1 MRGAL
6 DFLTIKNTGKAQAA
20 GLFALI
26 SILYLI
32 NFHVNDIFTPNESFY
47 AEAVREMFESGN
59 FLDINYNYEP
69 RYNKPP
75 LTYWIIA
82 TSSSIFGLNEFGI
95 RLPIVLMALGSIWMV
110 YLLGKLL
117 YGERAGIYSMMI
129 MAASAQFIFVKQYAS
144 PEIPLTFFFT
154 LTMYL
159 FIKGYKS
166 ENFRYILW
174 AYIALGLT
182 VLTKGFPYII
192 VIGGIIGLFVLIDTN
207 FKPSSIWSK
216 LKFLKL
222 HLGVPIVLLIGLSW
236 VIYMYLKEGESFWL
250 VYKRETFDR
259 ALSKSNRGP
268 QPFFYLTVI
277 AWSIVPYSLAFYYA
291 FILKLKNWSS
301 IKEMGFAFSWLI
313 MMLTIFTISK
323 GKIPTYIIQAHPA
336 LILILVPMLLEFKP
350 KNKLLNQIWSFSLFF
365 PATLLIG
372 VTGYAV
378 FELDLFIGLYLIPI
392 GLLALL
398 IVGILKKTPTLKAV
412 IPFWSMMGFLVVF
425 SAFLPKM
432 EEFRPYDTIGAIVK
446 EDERIAMDTPIL
458 LDGWLIHNIPFYAQ
472 RKTVRDVEIST
483 IRNNQTQTLAFIREE
498 HLDMLNEFE
507 ELWSGYIYDFASE
520 SQFFKYAIALNN
532 ASKGDLSK
540 FHKYYLVFR
549 PGLE

>member
-1 MRGAL
+1 MREIL
-6 DFLTIKNTGKAQAA
+6 DFLVIKNTGKTQAVI
-20 GLFALI
+20 LFALI

-47 AEAVREMFESGN
+47 AESVREMFESGN

-75 LTYWIIA
+75 LTYWAIA
-82 TSSSIFGLNEFGI
+82 ISSSVFGLNEFGI
-95 RLPIVLMALGSIWMV
+95 RLPIVLMALGSIWIV

-144 PEIPLTFFFT
+144 PEVPLTFFFT

-159 FIKGYKS
+159 FIKGYKT
-166 ENFRYILW
+166 ENYKYILW
-174 AYIALGLT
+174 AYIALGLA

-207 FKPSSIWSK
+207 FKLSKVWLK

-236 VIYMYLKEGESFWL
+236 VVYMYFKEGDSFWL

-259 ALSKSNRGP
+259 ALSKANRGP

-277 AWSIVPYSLAFYYA
+277 AWSILPYSLGFYYA
-291 FILKLKNWSS
+291 FIRKLKDWSS
-301 IKEMGFAFSWLI
+301 IRKMGFAFSWLI
-313 MMLTIFTISK
+313 MMLIIFTISK
-323 GKIPTYIIQAHPA
+323 GKLPTYMIQAHPA
-336 LILILVPMLLEFKP
+336 LILILVPMLLDFKT
-350 KNKLLNQIWSFSLFF
+350 KNKFWNQLWGFSLLF
-365 PATLLIG
+365 PSVLLIG
-372 VTGYAV
+372 VTGYAI
-378 FELDLFIGLYLIPI
+378 FELDLFIGLYLIPLGI
-392 GLLALL
+392 FTLL
-398 IVGILKKTPTLKAV
+398 IFGSFNRMPNLKIS

-425 SAFLPKM
+425 SSFLPKM
-432 EEFRPYDTIGAIVK
+432 EEFRPYDTIGTIVK
-446 EDERIAMDTPIL
+446 EDERIAVDTPIL
-458 LDGWLIHNIPFYAQ
+458 LDGWLIHNIPFYTERRAI
-472 RKTVRDVEIST
+472 RDVEIDA
-483 IRNNQTQTLAFIREE
+483 IKNNQTQTLAFVREE
-498 HLDMLNEFE
+498 NRAMLNDFE

-540 FHKYYLVFR
+540 FHKFYLVFR
-549 PGLE
+549 P